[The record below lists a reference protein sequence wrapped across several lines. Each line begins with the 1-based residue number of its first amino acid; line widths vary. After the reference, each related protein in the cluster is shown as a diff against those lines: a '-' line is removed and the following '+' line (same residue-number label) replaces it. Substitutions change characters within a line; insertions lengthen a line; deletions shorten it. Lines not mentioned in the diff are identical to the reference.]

1 MNEEMINFQ
10 DIPTVSESFSFEFK
24 NAGYM
29 LNGQIYTANV
39 KSIEEEPT
47 LLRDILAKN
56 VAEDYYLG
64 EKLEKWEYLKGAKKI
79 ERTSKQVIA
88 ISSAKGRLRSL
99 ILLMLRHVQCLH
111 QSRV

>member
-1 MNEEMINFQ
+1 MINFQ

-64 EKLEKWEYLKGAKKI
+64 EKLENGNI
-79 ERTSKQVIA
+79 
-88 ISSAKGRLRSL
+88 LRE
-99 ILLMLRHVQCLH
+99 LR
-111 QSRV
+111 R